1 MSSQRPECQLI
12 SAVTTSEAVPDVS
25 RQVGSEAWLSLTRTA
40 LRFCTAA
47 QETVA
52 AAIAASAACRM
63 KFQQIQHP
71 RQRDGATDCT
81 IVDGA
86 IIGLP
91 VSVYSL
97 IVVLPVCRR
106 HPFGSGGL
114 GAFERLAREARYDF
128 PRMFSRTARS
138 TTRSSRAIASGAS
151 PRYSPHAS
159 NSIFV
164 PSAVDDLPFRAAMTL
179 KSR

>member
-40 LRFCTAA
+40 LRVCTAA
-47 QETVA
+47 QETVV

-164 PSAVDDLPFRAAMTL
+164 LSAVDDLPFRAAMTL